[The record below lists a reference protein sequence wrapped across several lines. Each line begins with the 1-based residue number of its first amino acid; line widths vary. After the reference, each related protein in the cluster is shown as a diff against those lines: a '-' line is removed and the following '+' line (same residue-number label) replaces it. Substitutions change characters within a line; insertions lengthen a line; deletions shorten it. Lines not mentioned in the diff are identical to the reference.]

1 MESSKYDLAK
11 ASGQYSESLGI
22 RLIKLARTT
31 RLRCSLRDKTAIQV
45 YQREEEEDDD
55 DEIEKRRERRGEE
68 EEEYNLFISW

>member
-55 DEIEKRRERRGEE
+55 DDEIEKRRERRGGRRRV
-68 EEEYNLFISW
+68 